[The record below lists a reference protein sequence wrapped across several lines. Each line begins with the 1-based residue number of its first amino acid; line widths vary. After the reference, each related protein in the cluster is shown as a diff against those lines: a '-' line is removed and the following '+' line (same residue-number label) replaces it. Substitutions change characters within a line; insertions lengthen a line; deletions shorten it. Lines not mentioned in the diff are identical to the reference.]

1 MDDNETKKGDAA
13 PANEVQPDEPQT
25 GEVLP
30 DAAVEAVAGGAIQI
44 PKFVI
49 PDYV

>member
-1 MDDNETKKGDAA
+1 MDDNENKKS
-13 PANEVQPDEPQT
+13 NEARPDEASPDET
-25 GEVLP
+25 KPGEALP
-30 DAAVEAVAGGAIQI
+30 DEALDAVAGGNVRI

>member
-1 MDDNETKKGDAA
+1 MDDHENKKSDAA
-13 PANEVQPDEPQT
+13 PANEAQPDEPQT
-25 GEVLP
+25 GEALP
-30 DAAVEAVAGGAIQI
+30 DAAVDAVSGGAIQI

>member
-1 MDDNETKKGDAA
+1 MDDNENKKS
-13 PANEVQPDEPQT
+13 NEALNDETQTDETQT
-25 GEVLP
+25 GEALP
-30 DAAVEAVAGGAIQI
+30 DAEMDAVAGGAIQI